1 MIKKIGHIAAA
12 ALIVLG
18 VAYYLFFMTGMYVS
32 TAKFAV
38 RGGRTAVGG
47 DIMSLLGGMGSS
59 TSRDSYIVAEY
70 IKSLDM
76 LETVND
82 KLGLHAHYTSKKID
96 VLSRLKKDATLDEY
110 LKFWRSVVQVS
121 FDSTTGILSVEVKA
135 YTPQMAH
142 NIATEILSQSEAL
155 MNRMNDR
162 VQSDTMRQATRE
174 MERAEAR
181 YAKARKALTTFRAT
195 NSELDPTASA
205 ENQFRIIAQLEGK
218 ISNLMVELQT
228 HKQFMK
234 TDSVQIRMLQGNLAE
249 LRQQLAFEK
258 NKLTGN
264 AGPETLGLMD
274 EFESLRI
281 ENDFARNY
289 YLSCLTAVET
299 ARVQSESKSVY
310 LEAFQVP
317 STLDEAIY
325 PNRPLS
331 ALLVVVVVGMGYA
344 LLLLVVAAVKEHI
357 GV

>member
-1 MIKKIGHIAAA
+1 VIKKIGHIAAA
-12 ALIVLG
+12 VLIVLG
-18 VAYYLFFMTGMYVS
+18 SSYYLFFMTGMYVS

-47 DIMSLLGGMGSS
+47 DIMSLLGGMGS
-59 TSRDSYIVAEY
+59 TASRDSYIVAEY

-76 LETVND
+76 LEAVND

-96 VLSRLKKDATLDEY
+96 FLSRLRENATLDEC

-135 YTPQMAH
+135 NTPQMAH
-142 NIATEILSQSEAL
+142 NIAKEILSQSEEL
-155 MNRMNDR
+155 LNRMNDR
-162 VQSDTMRQATRE
+162 VQSDTMQQATRE

-181 YAKARKALTTFRAT
+181 YAKARKALTTFRTA
-195 NSELDPTASA
+195 NSELDPMASA
-205 ENQFRIIAQLEGK
+205 ENQFKIIAQLEGK
-218 ISNLMVELQT
+218 LSNLMVELET
-228 HKQFMK
+228 RKQFLK
-234 TDSVQIRMLQGNLAE
+234 TDSVQVRMLQINLAE
-249 LRQQLAFEK
+249 LQQQMAFEK
-258 NKLTGN
+258 GKLTGN
-264 AGPETLGLMD
+264 AGPETLRLMD

-289 YLSCLTAVET
+289 YLSSLAAVET

-325 PNRPLS
+325 PNRPFS

-344 LLLLVVAAVKEHI
+344 LLLLIVAAVKEHI